1 MKKIHTNLTFILIY
15 VVISVTF
22 LYIYS
27 LHHKVFLFLFTN
39 PLGNLFLIGVVFL
52 VSLLNA
58 FLSVAFAIKFLI
70 VFFILR
76 YAIVEEGFLSGI
88 PQYELQYNP
97 IEGGWPQDIISK
109 FLKFQTVTN
118 PNIYFD
124 MKIIQ
129 KQATSEEAEILLKTG
144 SWPWTPDVQ
153 RMYRDSIARN
163 SYISMNPGTSLN
175 DAQKVYNE
183 NAMKQLLSWNSK
195 EGDFLLGGVI
205 VGHTEGMPKNIN
217 NIVRCA
223 AKIDGE
229 TEMHKTVY
237 NGYNGING
245 SLSYTTSVVPN
256 EEIPNVVPGFSF
268 LAEKGVCNPCAP
280 LNSPPDYSCPFIID
294 TGNGT
299 IISRIWESLWGMKP
313 KDDKKTRTFPPYNN
327 SYLLGVS
334 RKNNNSDQ
342 IPVLNMNTNF

>member
-1 MKKIHTNLTFILIY
+1 MKKAYAYLMFILLY
-15 VVISVTF
+15 VIISAIF
-22 LYIYS
+22 LYIYGFQ
-27 LHHKVFLFLFTN
+27 HKAFLFLFTS

-52 VSLLNA
+52 VGALNL
-58 FLSVAFAIKFLI
+58 FLSLVFAIKFLI

-76 YAIVEEGFLSGI
+76 CAVFKENLLSGI
-88 PQYELQYNP
+88 PKYE
-97 IEGGWPQDIISK
+97 EEGWPQDLVK
-109 FLKFQTVTN
+109 DFLNFQMVTN

-129 KQATSEEAEILLKTG
+129 KQATSEEARILLKTG
-144 SWPWTPDVQ
+144 SWPWSPDVQ
-153 RMYRDSIARN
+153 RMYREAIMRN
-163 SYISMNPGTSLN
+163 SYISVNPGTSLN
-175 DAQKVYNE
+175 DAQKVYNQ

-195 EGDFLLGGVI
+195 EGDFLLGGVTI
-205 VGHTEGMPKNIN
+205 GHTEGMPKNIN
-217 NIVRCA
+217 NTVRCA

-229 TEMHKTVY
+229 AEMHKMVY
-237 NGYNGING
+237 TGYNGING
-245 SLSYTTSVVPN
+245 SLSYTTTVVPN

-299 IISRIWESLWGMKP
+299 FISRIWESLWGMTTKNH
-313 KDDKKTRTFPPYNN
+313 KKSQTYPTYNN

-334 RKNNNSDQ
+334 
-342 IPVLNMNTNF
+342 

>member
-1 MKKIHTNLTFILIY
+1 MKKINNYFISFHVYITIIALFIY
-15 VVISVTF
+15 
-22 LYIYS
+22 LYEFKRSIFI
-27 LHHKVFLFLFTN
+27 FLFN
-39 PLGNLFLIGVVFL
+39 SPLGNLFLFGVVFL
-52 VSLLNA
+52 VSLLNS
-58 FLSVAFAIKFLI
+58 FLSIAFAIKFLI
-70 VFFILR
+70 IFLILR
-76 YAIVEEGFLSGI
+76 YAIVEEGLLSGI
-88 PQYELQYNP
+88 PQYEVQY
-97 IEGGWPQDIISK
+97 IEGGWSQDIISK

-129 KQATSEEAEILLKTG
+129 KQATAEEAEILLKTG
-144 SWPWTPDVQ
+144 SWPWSPDVQ
-153 RMYRDSIARN
+153 RMYRDSIATN

-205 VGHTEGMPKNIN
+205 VGHTKGMPKNIN
-217 NIVRCA
+217 NVVRCA

-245 SLSYTTSVVPN
+245 SLSYTKTVVPN

-280 LNSPPDYSCPFIID
+280 LNSPPDYSCPFIIN

-299 IISRIWESLWGMKP
+299 FISRIWESLWGMKP

-334 RKNNNSDQ
+334 RKKNNSDQ